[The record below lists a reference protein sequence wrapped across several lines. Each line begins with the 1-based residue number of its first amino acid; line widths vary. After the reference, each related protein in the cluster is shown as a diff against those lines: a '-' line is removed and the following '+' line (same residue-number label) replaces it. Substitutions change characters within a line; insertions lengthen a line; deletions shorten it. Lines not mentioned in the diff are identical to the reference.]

1 MALDTVIIST
11 HYTRPFPAAAAAAAA
26 ADDDDDDDD
35 DDESKTK
42 KQGKD
47 SREGKLLI
55 FINNNKWMLM

>member
-11 HYTRPFPAAAAAAAA
+11 HYTRPFPAAAAAAA
-26 ADDDDDDDD
+26 DDDDDD